1 MSDEPIVELVYEKVF
16 LDCPTVE
23 HQTKKDAKC
32 FH

>member
-1 MSDEPIVELVYEKVF
+1 MSDEPIVELVYKKVF

-32 FH
+32 FQ